1 MSISLLVERLKQ
13 KLDILYEPTL
23 AVFQF
28 IIILILAVIIVRV
41 GSYLIRKIF
50 EKQKS
55 FKYRMDEKRIATM
68 STLSV
73 SVFRYAVYIMAG
85 VAILTK
91 LTQVFRLQS
100 VMTAAGIGGIA
111 IGFGAQSLIKDV
123 ISGFFIIM
131 ENQYVVGDMVT
142 IENMTGTVEEME
154 LRVTKLRNFNGDLH
168 IIPNGEIKKITNHVR
183 GNKAV
188 IVDVPVAYSAN
199 VDEAMVLAQSVCEEV
214 EKEFETIV
222 EAPKVL
228 GITEL
233 GKESMNLRI
242 TAKALP
248 NEQWAVERRIR
259 KRIKEEFDR
268 ANIEFFDRN
277 KIVGG
282 RGLQKGEYTDG

>member
-1 MSISLLVERLKQ
+1 MSISQFAETLRE

-23 AVFQF
+23 AVFQV
-28 IIILILAVIIVRV
+28 ILILTLAAVLVRV
-41 GSYLIRKIF
+41 GSYLVRKFF
-50 EKQKS
+50 EKQKA
-55 FKYRMDEKRIATM
+55 FKYRMDEKRLATM

-73 SVFRYAVYIMAG
+73 SVYRYAVYIMAG

-91 LTQVFRLQS
+91 LTEVFRLQS
-100 VMTAAGIGGIA
+100 VMAAAGIGGIA

-131 ENQYVVGDMVT
+131 ENQYAVGDIVT
-142 IENMTGTVEEME
+142 IEGMTGTVEEME

-168 IIPNGEIKKITNHVR
+168 IVPNGEIKKITNHVR

-188 IVDVPVAYSAN
+188 LVDVPVAYSAD
-199 VDEAMVLAQSVCEEV
+199 VDKAIALAQDVCNEV
-214 EKEFETIV
+214 TKEFETIV

-242 TAKALP
+242 MAKALP
-248 NEQWAVERRIR
+248 NEHWAVERRIR
-259 KRIKEEFDR
+259 KRIKEEFDK
-268 ANIEFFDRN
+268 AGVEFFDRN

-282 RGLQKGEYTDG
+282 QGLQRGERTDG

>member
-1 MSISLLVERLKQ
+1 MNITEIIKILQDR
-13 KLDILYEPTL
+13 LDILYTPVVAIVQIVL
-23 AVFQF
+23 IFVFAV
-28 IIILILAVIIVRV
+28 LIVRF
-41 GSYLIRKIF
+41 GNFLIRKFF

-55 FKYRMDEKRIATM
+55 FRYRLDDKRIATM

-73 SVFRYAVYIMAG
+73 SIFRYAIYIMAG

-91 LTQVFRLQS
+91 LTNVFNLQS

-111 IGFGAQSLIKDV
+111 LGFGAQSLIKDV

-131 ENQYVVGDMVT
+131 ENQYVVGDTIT

-154 LRVTKLRNFNGDLH
+154 LRVTKVRNFNGDLH

-199 VDEAMVLAQSVCEEV
+199 VDHAIELAQKICDEV
-214 EKEFETIV
+214 AEEFETLV

-233 GKESMNLRI
+233 GKENLNLRI

-248 NEQWAVERRIR
+248 NEHWPVERRIR
-259 KRIKEEFDR
+259 KRIKEEFD
-268 ANIEFFDRN
+268 AAGIEFFEKQKIIGDRQYGEG
-277 KIVGG
+277 GG
-282 RGLQKGEYTDG
+282 RIG